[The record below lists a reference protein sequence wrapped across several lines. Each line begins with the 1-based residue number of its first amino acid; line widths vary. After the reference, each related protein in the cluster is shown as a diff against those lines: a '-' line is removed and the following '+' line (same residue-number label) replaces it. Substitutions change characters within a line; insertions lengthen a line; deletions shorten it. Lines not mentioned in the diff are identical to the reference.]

1 MSLALP
7 LVFGV
12 IPSIAGYQLLHEWVA
27 EGTALIVGGALLLLT
42 GATMLA
48 SAFLL
53 LVSLGRLRFPLWTGG
68 IASLLSG
75 GVLVAA
81 TISHTLPCSG
91 ST

>member
-7 LVFGV
+7 LMFGV
-12 IPSIAGYQLLHEWVA
+12 IPSIAGYQLLREWLA

-53 LVSLGRLRFPLWTGG
+53 LVSLGRLLFPLWTGG

-81 TISHTLPCSG
+81 TISQVLPCSG